1 MRTIDQAIQNFT
13 GASDNVVALPAGT
26 IEDEINTEHR
36 LARQSADTAIQHAIR
51 CGELLGV
58 QKAKVGHGQFN
69 YWIKTHCDFERSTAT
84 RYMQA
89 ARQNATGVA
98 ISNLRG
104 LFPSG
109 RKPPDTRKLDFDDDH
124 HDDDHHDDDPE
135 NSGHGE
141 GDNEAALEPRTGQ
154 RTRPQRCRRGGK
166 FKSPDGL
173 HKIGIDDAIAI
184 LEPIPSQRQ
193 IVSRFRGWRSKVG
206 KLRKSLLMAEEEL
219 FEAEATLIMAAF
231 KHKWPS

>member
-13 GASDNVVALPAGT
+13 GTGDNVVALPAGT

-51 CGELLGV
+51 CGELLAV
-58 QKAKVGHGQFN
+58 QKTKVGHGQFN

-109 RKPPDTRKLDFDDDH
+109 RKPPDTRKLDFDE
-124 HDDDHHDDDPE
+124 DHHDDDPDS
-135 NSGHGE
+135 SGHGQAE
-141 GDNEAALEPRTGQ
+141 NEAALEPRTGQ
-154 RTRPQRCRRGGK
+154 RTYPQRCRRGGK

-206 KLRKSLLMAEEEL
+206 KLRNSLLKAEEE
-219 FEAEATLIMAAF
+219 FSEAEHALIMAAF
-231 KHKWPS
+231 KHKSPS